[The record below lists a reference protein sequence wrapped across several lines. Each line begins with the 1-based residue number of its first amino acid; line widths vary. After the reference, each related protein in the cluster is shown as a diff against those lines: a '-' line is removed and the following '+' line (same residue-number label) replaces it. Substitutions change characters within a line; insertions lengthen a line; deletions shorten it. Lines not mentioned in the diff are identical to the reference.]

1 MKKQFAVIGIGR
13 FGYSLATNLYKLGYD
28 VIAIDKD
35 EEKIQNIADDVTYS
49 VQADATDINI
59 LKSIGLKNV
68 DCVTVSIGSDVNACL
83 MATLNAKE
91 LGVKEVFAKALNEQ
105 QAKVLY
111 KIGADKV
118 FLPERDMGRRVAHK
132 ISSNNILDLIE
143 LDPNHSVIEINA
155 LQNWEN
161 KDLAELNLRGKH
173 GINVIAVKRGEELN
187 ISPKPTDKI
196 WKNDILVVIG
206 DNGALSSL
214 SNENENQ

>member
-13 FGYSLATNLYKLGYD
+13 FGYSLATNLYKLGHD

-49 VQADATDINI
+49 VRADASDINT
-59 LKSIGLKNV
+59 LKAIGLKNV
-68 DCVTVSIGSDVNACL
+68 DSVTVAIGSDINACI

-91 LGVKEVFAKALNEQ
+91 LEIKEVFAKALNEQ
-105 QAKVLY
+105 QARVLY

-118 FLPERDMGRRVAHK
+118 FLPERDMGRRVAHN
-132 ISSNNILDLIE
+132 IVSNNILDLIE
-143 LDPNHSVIEINA
+143 LDPNHSVIEIHA
-155 LQNWEN
+155 LENWED
-161 KDLAELNLRGKH
+161 KDLAELNLRAKH

-187 ISPKPTDKI
+187 VSPKPTDKI

-206 DNGALSSL
+206 DNCALSSID
-214 SNENENQ
+214 SDKRNQ